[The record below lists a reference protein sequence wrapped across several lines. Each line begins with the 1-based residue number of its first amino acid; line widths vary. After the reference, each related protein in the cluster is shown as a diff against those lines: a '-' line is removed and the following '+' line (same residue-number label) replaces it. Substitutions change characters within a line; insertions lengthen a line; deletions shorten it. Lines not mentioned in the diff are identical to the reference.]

1 MLGREFKGGLGRLG
15 FLAGISKRSRP
26 FLAPLYAASS
36 QVKSGS
42 YFNLH
47 LATKIAIK
55 FFEGA
60 ILEAPMRPISSPPC
74 VLGEVFRVDAMADGE
89 GVAIGGWETYHTS
102 NPMEARWFHL
112 KLNRQVAPFL
122 YVKGEPFRTI
132 STSELLAATVAIM
145 TFGPEGRWRGGSGR
159 VAITG
164 FTDNLSNSYLL
175 DRFLTTK
182 FPACLILV
190 ELSRQLDLFDV
201 DLNLTW
207 VPREQNEESDDLSKE
222 RFEKFDPKK
231 RMTVEFEKLN
241 FVVLRELLD
250 AAMKLDNEI
259 KEKKTSKFKPLSL
272 VSDKTPAHER
282 LRLTQPW

>member
-1 MLGREFKGGLGRLG
+1 M
-15 FLAGISKRSRP
+15 
-26 FLAPLYAASS
+26 
-36 QVKSGS
+36 
-42 YFNLH
+42 
-47 LATKIAIK
+47 
-55 FFEGA
+55 
-60 ILEAPMRPISSPPC
+60 
-74 VLGEVFRVDAMADGE
+74 DAMADGE

-259 KEKKTSKFKPLSL
+259 KEKKTSKFKSLSL